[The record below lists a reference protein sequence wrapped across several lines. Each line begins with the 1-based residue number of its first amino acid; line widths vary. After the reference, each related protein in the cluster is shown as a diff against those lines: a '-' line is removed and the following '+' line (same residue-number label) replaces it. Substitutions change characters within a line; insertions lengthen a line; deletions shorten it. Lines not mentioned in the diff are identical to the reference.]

1 MIRSEGTVGEF
12 RVNPSRAR
20 TAHLAR
26 VVPLPPQPRATRAA
40 PLKSG
45 WVSVQSGVRAR
56 SG

>member
-1 MIRSEGTVGEF
+1 VIRSEGTVGEF